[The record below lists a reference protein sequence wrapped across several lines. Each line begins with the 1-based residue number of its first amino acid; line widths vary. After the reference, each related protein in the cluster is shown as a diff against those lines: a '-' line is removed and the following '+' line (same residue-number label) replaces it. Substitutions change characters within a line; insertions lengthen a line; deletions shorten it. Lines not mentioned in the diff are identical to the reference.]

1 MKNNCPKICEIF
13 ANSLI
18 LSRSLKVI
26 NYQSK
31 KLFQTMEFRI
41 TLNPSQMAT
50 AAQINA
56 LLRENG
62 ILSQLLNVPTNVTR
76 PAPVAQRAMP
86 ITQPIGLTSSFVHME
101 FEPGY

>member
-1 MKNNCPKICEIF
+1 
-13 ANSLI
+13 
-18 LSRSLKVI
+18 
-26 NYQSK
+26 
-31 KLFQTMEFRI
+31 MEFRI

-76 PAPVAQRAMP
+76 PVAARPAPIAQRAMP
-86 ITQPIGLTSSFVHME
+86 VTQPIGLTSSFVYTE

>member
-1 MKNNCPKICEIF
+1 
-13 ANSLI
+13 
-18 LSRSLKVI
+18 
-26 NYQSK
+26 
-31 KLFQTMEFRI
+31 MEFRI

-62 ILSQLLNVPTNVTR
+62 ILSQLLNVPTNVATR
-76 PAPVAQRAMP
+76 PAPIAQRAMP
-86 ITQPIGLTSSFVHME
+86 VTQPLGLTSSFVYTE

>member
-1 MKNNCPKICEIF
+1 
-13 ANSLI
+13 
-18 LSRSLKVI
+18 
-26 NYQSK
+26 
-31 KLFQTMEFRI
+31 MEFRI

-62 ILSQLLNVPTNVTR
+62 ILSQLSTVATNVARPIAAR
-76 PAPVAQRAMP
+76 PAPTAQRAMP
-86 ITQPIGLTSSFVHME
+86 VTQPIGLTSSFVYTE